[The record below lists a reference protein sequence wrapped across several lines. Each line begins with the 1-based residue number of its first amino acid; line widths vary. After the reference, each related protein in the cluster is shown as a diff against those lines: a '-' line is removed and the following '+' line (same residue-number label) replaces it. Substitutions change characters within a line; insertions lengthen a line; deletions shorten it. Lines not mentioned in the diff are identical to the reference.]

1 MQIPDNIKEKIFN
14 QVLSDLL
21 PSPVVVYGKTGI
33 SIIIGGIASMFCC
46 AQFGVGFSSIAHFSY
61 HKVHHGMGPI
71 WCALI
76 CGTIFS
82 LLPVIILRFLTNSVQ
97 FRAIIRH
104 KWQPQ
109 LIWLV
114 LAAALLSL
122 HGTIGF
128 QILIS
133 AIWSGAAFFSYRL
146 LGTAVDYC
154 SSFLI
159 FQSTRS

>member
-1 MQIPDNIKEKIFN
+1 MQIPETIKEKILEH
-14 QVLSDLL
+14 VLSDLL
-21 PSPVVVYGKTGI
+21 PSPMAVYGKTGI

-46 AQFGVGFSSIAHFSY
+46 AQFGVGFSSFAHFSY
-61 HKVHHGMGPI
+61 HGLHHGMGPI

-82 LLPVIILRFLTNSVQ
+82 LLPVIILRILTNSVQ

-114 LAAALLSL
+114 LAAALLSF
-122 HGTIGF
+122 HGAIGF

-133 AIWSGAAFFSYRL
+133 AIWSGAAFVSYRL

-154 SSFLI
+154 WSSLI
-159 FQSTRS
+159 FQETGG